1 MKCDYC
7 GRGIRPGEEREQEVE
22 VTVNGGRKINFC
34 SGIELKKYHCCSYEC
49 RLKMF
54 DRVINALSKE
64 GLQRIEME
72 EEDDLAELEQ
82 KKKPSKI
89 TVSDV
94 ALAISIF
101 ALAFQVFCH
110 IILPRL
116 I

>member
-1 MKCDYC
+1 ML
-7 GRGIRPGEEREQEVE
+7 G
-22 VTVNGGRKINFC
+22 
-34 SGIELKKYHCCSYEC
+34 
-49 RLKMF
+49 
-54 DRVINALSKE
+54 RVINALSEE
-64 GLQRIEME
+64 GLQRKEME
-72 EEDDLAELEQ
+72 EDNLAELEQ
-82 KKKPSKI
+82 KKKPSKV